1 MGGARPAR
9 EALRRRAV
17 SMDLHFLAI
26 VPILSLLLIAHEF
39 GHFITARRAGITV
52 EEFGVGLPPR
62 LLGIRRNGILY
73 SLNLI
78 PFGAFVRMLGEEDPT
93 APGSFARKPKLVR
106 AVVLAAG
113 SFMNLLLAWVMFSL
127 VFLTGAPEV
136 TQVTAIRVTT
146 VSPGSPAEAAGLQ
159 PGDLIRSIDGRAAVP
174 LDDFKRITS
183 ERVGTPISLE
193 IERAG
198 ARHTVTLTPRA
209 HPPEGQ
215 GPMGVAIS
223 PEGEVGV
230 VRHGLLESI
239 GLGLL
244 RSLDVVV
251 TTLAIPVLLLKGLIP
266 VEAARPVG
274 LPGMAQYA
282 SQAASVSV
290 ATGWLFPVL
299 TLTGFISAGLS
310 VANMLPIPALD
321 GGRLLFVIIEAIRGR
336 RISPEREAAVHFV
349 GLVALLAL
357 MLLISLNDL
366 TTPLPKIDWG
376 VR

>member
-299 TLTGFISAGLS
+299 TLTGF
-310 VANMLPIPALD
+310 
-321 GGRLLFVIIEAIRGR
+321 F
-336 RISPEREAAVHFV
+336 
-349 GLVALLAL
+349 
-357 MLLISLNDL
+357 
-366 TTPLPKIDWG
+366 
-376 VR
+376 